1 MEPDPRDDVA
11 SLKEEI
17 ARLTVQLRLT
27 QQALAFERARNPGR
41 RVAVGSDLPR
51 RSVRSRCGA
60 FLVGMLAGHGRG

>member
-17 ARLTVQLRLT
+17 VRLTVQLRLT

-41 RVAVGSDLPR
+41 RVAAGSDLPR